1 MADGRNL
8 MKAII
13 TSLVLLYC
21 GWANDANAGQCVGKF
36 ANPITDICW
45 SCTFPIKIAG
55 RDVIRMGQ
63 EDVSTVGGTSS
74 SPGGLFCIC
83 SNPLRCGIKASFW
96 EPARRVDVT
105 RTPYCFVSL
114 GGITINPGINAPEG
128 EVRIA
133 PDGRQNSAYQLHWY
147 VDPIFY
153 WLGIILD
160 NPCMEK
166 AEFDLA
172 YMTELDPTW
181 QNDELTF
188 LLNPEVA
195 LFSNPLAQASCAGD
209 CVLST
214 LGFGSGLLFWC
225 AGCQGSIYP
234 VNGHVAAHTSA
245 IQASSLVMQRFMAK
259 GHRMGLLSQTAGGD
273 AMCGYK
279 YMPIMDKGQ
288 YKYQMLYPIS
298 QTTKIAGRC
307 CQPLGRTT
315 VLWGAGRQIP
325 YIGEDF
331 AYLAFRKR
339 DCCLGVKNCG
349 LLP

>member
-1 MADGRNL
+1 MSIAKFAATVAVFLFVWLGLGSETR
-8 MKAII
+8 
-13 TSLVLLYC
+13 
-21 GWANDANAGQCVGKF
+21 AGVCVGRF
-36 ANPITDICW
+36 ANPVTDICW
-45 SCTFPIKIAG
+45 SCAFPLKIAG
-55 RDVIRMGQ
+55 RDVIRMDQ
-63 EDVSTVGGTSS
+63 EDAVTIGGKPS

-83 SNPLRCGIKASFW
+83 TNPLFCGVKTSFW
-96 EPARRVDVT
+96 EPARRIDVT

-114 GGITINPGINAPEG
+114 GGISINPGIPAPSG
-128 EVRIA
+128 EVRIT
-133 PDGRQNSAYQLHWY
+133 PDGRQNSIYQAHWY
-147 VDPIFY
+147 IDPIFY

-181 QNDELTF
+181 QNDELSF

-195 LFSNPLAQASCAGD
+195 LFSNPIAQAACAGD

-214 LGFGSGLLFWC
+214 LGFGSDLLFWC

-234 VNGHVAAHTSA
+234 LNGHVGAHASA
-245 IQASSLVMQRFMAK
+245 IQASSLIVQRFVAK
-259 GHRMGLLSQTAGGD
+259 GHRMGILQGTGGSD
-273 AMCGYK
+273 AMCGYQ
-279 YMPIMDKGQ
+279 YMPLMDKGQ
-288 YKYQMLYPIS
+288 YKYHMLYPVA
-298 QTTKIAGRC
+298 QTQKIAGRC

-315 VLWGAGRQIP
+315 VLWGAGRSIP

-331 AYLAFRKR
+331 AYMIFRKR

-349 LLP
+349 LF